1 MNILLLYQPKQAVAT
16 LPKENN
22 SSKTCLVALGKAFIA
37 TFVPDFNV
45 TFLDLPSFLL
55 FFYSSLIFPDN
66 F

>member
-22 SSKTCLVALGKAFIA
+22 SSTTCLVALGKAFIA

-45 TFLDLPSFLL
+45 TFLDLPRFL
-55 FFYSSLIFPDN
+55 
-66 F
+66 